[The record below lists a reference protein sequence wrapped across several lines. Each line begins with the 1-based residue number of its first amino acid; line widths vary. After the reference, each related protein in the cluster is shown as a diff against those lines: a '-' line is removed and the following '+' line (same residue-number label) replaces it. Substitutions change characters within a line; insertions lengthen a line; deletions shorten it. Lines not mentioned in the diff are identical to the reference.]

1 MESEALVLI
10 SKLEQRR
17 LDDLKVLEANVGMSA
32 SRIKAV
38 KVSMLKGWW
47 EHLQDYVTT
56 GSTTSAHLAVSA
68 APFFAD
74 VPLACL
80 RRLVEDVSQ
89 ASGWELLK
97 GLTHLNRHKRRAL
110 LQAPE
115 WVVQPLAPNPLPVMS
130 LAMWPCWSST
140 LQGVPIKMS

>member
-1 MESEALVLI
+1 MLI
-10 SKLEQRR
+10 SKLEQSR
-17 LDDLKVLEANVGMSA
+17 LDDLKVLEAKVGESA

-38 KVSMLKGWW
+38 KVSMSKGWW

-74 VPLACL
+74 VPPACL
-80 RRLVEDVSQ
+80 RGLVEDVSQ
-89 ASGWELLK
+89 SSGWELRK
-97 GLTHLNRHKRRAL
+97 GLTHLNRHNRRAL

-115 WVVQPLAPNPLPVMS
+115 WVVHLYAGTPGPNPLPVLS